1 MPLKKLEKLTQA
13 ANTYK
18 TILNAMEEWVVIVDH
33 QAKIFFINRPY
44 ARFLG
49 VKAEDV
55 MGKKVTDVIENT
67 RMHIT
72 VQTGQAER
80 LSFQKILGSNMI
92 ANRFPII
99 EQGEVIGAVGTV
111 IFHDTHE
118 WKQINSHI
126 KALLAEHDFHRQKS
140 LTADKVET
148 GANFHLNDIIG
159 DSQVMKSLSSKVTQ
173 VASGDV
179 TVLIRGESG
188 TGKELYAHA
197 IHQLSDRAEFPFIKV
212 NCAAIPENLLESEL
226 FGYEEG
232 AFTGAKKG
240 GKAGKFQLA
249 NGGTLFLD
257 EIGDLPLLMQ
267 AKLLRVLQDREVESV
282 GGTRSTPLNIRLITA
297 THRPLESLIESGD
310 FREDLYY
317 RINVV
322 AIDLPPLRERRD
334 DIAKLADFFL
344 QKLSRRTGRRAP
356 KLTVQA
362 LTAML
367 AYNWPGNI
375 RELENVMEAAFY
387 TSHDRKI
394 PLSLL
399 PPQLAQ
405 NGTSIQ
411 ENAIQPNLAQP
422 NASSLKEQL
431 NQVERNIIKTVLI
444 ECGDNRTKV
453 AKQLGISKS
462 TLYEKLDKHGIS

>member
-1 MPLKKLEKLTQA
+1 MSLKKLEKLSQA

-18 TILNAMEEWVVIVDH
+18 AILNAMEEWVVIVDH

-55 MGKKVTDVIENT
+55 KGKKVTDVIENT

-92 ANRFPII
+92 ASRFPIVD
-99 EQGEVIGAVGTV
+99 QGEVIGAVGTV

-126 KALLAEHDFHRQKS
+126 KALLAEQDFQHQKS
-140 LTADKVET
+140 IASDKVNT

-159 DSQVMKSLSSKVTQ
+159 DSQVMKSLSAKVTQ

-240 GKAGKFQLA
+240 GKPGKFQLA

-282 GGTRSTPLNIRLITA
+282 GGIGSTPLNIRLITA

-322 AIDLPPLRERRD
+322 AIDLPPLRERRE

-399 PPQLAQ
+399 PTQLSHTESLSPQSHAPLGIMPPA
-405 NGTSIQ
+405 G
-411 ENAIQPNLAQP
+411 
-422 NASSLKEQL
+422 SLKDQL
-431 NQVERNIIKTVLI
+431 NAAERNIIKMALI
-444 ECGDNRTKV
+444 ECGDNRTKA

-462 TLYEKLDKHGIS
+462 TFYEKLDKHGIS

>member
-1 MPLKKLEKLTQA
+1 

-18 TILNAMEEWVVIVDH
+18 AILNAMEEWVVIVDH

-55 MGKKVTDVIENT
+55 KGKKVTDVIENT

-92 ANRFPII
+92 ASRFPIVD
-99 EQGEVIGAVGTV
+99 QGEVIGAVGTV

-126 KALLAEHDFHRQKS
+126 KALLAEQDFQHQKS
-140 LTADKVET
+140 IASDKVNT

-159 DSQVMKSLSSKVTQ
+159 DSQVMKSLSAKVTQ

-240 GKAGKFQLA
+240 GKPGKFQLA

-282 GGTRSTPLNIRLITA
+282 GGVRSTPLNIRLITA

-322 AIDLPPLRERRD
+322 AIDLPPLRERRE

-399 PPQLAQ
+399 PTPLSQTESLSPQNPTPL
-405 NGTSIQ
+405 GIT
-411 ENAIQPNLAQP
+411 EPTGNL
-422 NASSLKEQL
+422 KDQL
-431 NQVERNIIKTVLI
+431 NVAERNIIKTALI
-444 ECGDNRTKV
+444 KCGDNRTKA

-462 TLYEKLDKHGIS
+462 TFYEKLDKHGIS